1 MNAIIIR
8 YANRIMRRE
17 IFIDNIP
24 ELWRQQVIEYLAS
37 VVK

>member
-37 VVK
+37 VAQ